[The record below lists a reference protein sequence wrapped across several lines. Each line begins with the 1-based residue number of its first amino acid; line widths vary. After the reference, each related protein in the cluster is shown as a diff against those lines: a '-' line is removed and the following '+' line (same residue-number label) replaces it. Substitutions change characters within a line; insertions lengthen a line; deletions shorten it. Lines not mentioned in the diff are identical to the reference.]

1 MLLEGLRIKTHP
13 FHWAAFA
20 TLAAEIPQVRMLV
33 LRGWR
38 LERRTL
44 IFHTDNRSPK
54 LKQLKTNP
62 NCSILF
68 YSNQDQLQLRFQA
81 SAHIHSQD
89 ALASYHYQQLHAKQ
103 LVIYQ
108 AEQAPSTVIS
118 DPNSITYTADAQSN
132 FAVIV
137 CNFDTL
143 DLLHLDEAGHR
154 RILYEWDRHSEISSQ
169 ERVP

>member
-20 TLAAEIPQVRMLV
+20 TLAAEMPQVRMLV
-33 LRGWR
+33 LREWR

-81 SAHIHSQD
+81 KAHIHIGD
-89 ALASYHYQQLHAKQ
+89 ALADFHFQQLQPYQQA
-103 LVIYQ
+103 IYKVDK
-108 AEQAPSTVIS
+108 APSTVVSEIEEL
-118 DPNSITYTADAQSN
+118 DYLAAAKDH
-132 FAVIV
+132 FAAIV
-137 CNFDTL
+137 CNVDAL
-143 DLLHLDEAGHR
+143 EILYLEKQKHR
-154 RILYEWDRHSEISSQ
+154 RILFEWDKYSNINSLEL
-169 ERVP
+169 VP